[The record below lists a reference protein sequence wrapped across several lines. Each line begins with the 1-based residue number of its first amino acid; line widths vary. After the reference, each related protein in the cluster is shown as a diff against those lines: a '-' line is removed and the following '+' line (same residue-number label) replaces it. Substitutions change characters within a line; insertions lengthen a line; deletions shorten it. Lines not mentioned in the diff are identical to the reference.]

1 MVPKLP
7 GFGANSCHGLVCVS
21 RCTVASHKK
30 FLQRKQQVDELFAFG
45 IVSN

>member
-1 MVPKLP
+1 MVWSVYL
-7 GFGANSCHGLVCVS
+7 G
-21 RCTVASHKK
+21 TVASHKK